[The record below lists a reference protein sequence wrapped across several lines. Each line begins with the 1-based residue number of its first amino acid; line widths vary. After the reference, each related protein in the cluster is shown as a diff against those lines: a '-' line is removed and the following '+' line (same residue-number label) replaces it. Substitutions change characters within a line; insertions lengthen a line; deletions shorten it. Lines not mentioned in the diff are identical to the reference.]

1 MAVWYDERLEEQARA
16 YDRSQALLF
25 LLRFALLFGLAVA
38 FWMSGFSR
46 LLADGLR
53 ERFTFPFSWPLMC
66 VAFTALSVFGYEA
79 ILFPLSVLA
88 DYSLEKDHD
97 RLDVE
102 FGEWVRGFL
111 LTLLLE
117 TGIVTAGFT
126 GLYVLMWFLP
136 SLWWLAAAGAY
147 AVLVVGLGE
156 QGPSVLLPRVRP
168 PVREEEN
175 APLEEELRRV
185 GLEAGLKI
193 EGVGWWNF
201 EHQEDLESVILAGM
215 GRKRRV
221 IYSERAWKELGLR
234 EQVFLAARQM
244 AWHRNSAGWFVQALQ
259 VVLAGGVF
267 FGASALTNWAAQARG
282 LPGAAA
288 PEAFPF
294 LVVSLFSLAAL
305 AGVVAHA
312 VVRRMELQADLF
324 ALRHAGGIEVL
335 EACLRHDFDH
345 APFAVEASVW
355 QVLLLH
361 RMPTALRRLR
371 QAGQVLN
378 PSAEK

>member
-1 MAVWYDERLEEQARA
+1 MAVWYDEGLEEQARA

-53 ERFTFPFSWPLMC
+53 ERFTFPFSWPLLC
-66 VAFTALSVFGYEA
+66 VAFTALSVFGYEV

-88 DYSLEKDHD
+88 DYSLEKAHD
-97 RLDVE
+97 RLDAE
-102 FGEWVRGFL
+102 FGEWLRGFL
-111 LTLLLE
+111 MTLLLE

-126 GLYVLMWFLP
+126 GLYVLMGLLP
-136 SLWWLAAAGAY
+136 SFWWLAAAGAY

-156 QGPSVLLPRVRP
+156 QGPTLLLPRVRP
-168 PVREEEN
+168 PVRAEN
-175 APLEEELRRV
+175 APLEEELRRI
-185 GLEAGLKI
+185 GREAGLEI

-201 EHQEDLESVILAGM
+201 EHQDDLESVVLAGT

-221 IYSERAWKELGLR
+221 IFSERAWKELGLR

-244 AWHRNSAGWFVQALQ
+244 AWHRNRAGWVVHSLQ
-259 VVLAGGVF
+259 VALAGGVF
-267 FGASALTNWAAQARG
+267 YGAAWLTNWAAQVRG
-282 LPGAAA
+282 LADAAA

-312 VVRRMELQADLF
+312 VVRHMELRADEF
-324 ALRHAGGIEVL
+324 ALRHAGGGDAL
-335 EACLRHDFDH
+335 LLCLKNEFEHT
-345 APFAVEASVW
+345 PFAVDASGW

-361 RMPTALRRLR
+361 RMPTARQRLSR
-371 QAGQVLN
+371 AGEC
-378 PSAEK
+378 AEEADSIR

>member
-1 MAVWYDERLEEQARA
+1 MAVWYDKRLEEQARA

-53 ERFTFPFSWPLMC
+53 ERFTFPFSWPLLC
-66 VAFTALSVFGYEA
+66 VAFTALSVFGYEV

-88 DYSLEKDHD
+88 DYSLEKAHD
-97 RLDVE
+97 RLEAE

-117 TGIVTAGFT
+117 IGIVTAGFT

-136 SLWWLAAAGAY
+136 SFWWLAAAGAY

-156 QGPSVLLPRVRP
+156 QGPTLLLPRVRP
-168 PVREEEN
+168 PVRAEEN
-175 APLEEELRRV
+175 IPLEKELRRI
-185 GLEAGLKI
+185 GLEAGLEI

-201 EHQEDLESVILAGM
+201 EHQEDLESVILAGT

-221 IYSERAWKELGLR
+221 IFSERAWRELGLR

-244 AWHRNSAGWFVQALQ
+244 AWHRNRAGWIVQSLQ
-259 VVLAGGVF
+259 VALAGGVF
-267 FGASALTNWAAQARG
+267 YGAAWLTHWAAQARG

-312 VVRRMELQADLF
+312 VVRHMELQADRF
-324 ALRHAGGIEVL
+324 ALRYAGGAEAL
-335 EACLRHDFDH
+335 LACLKNEFDH
-345 APFAVEASVW
+345 IPFAVDASLW

-361 RMPTALRRLR
+361 RMPTALQRLS
-371 QAGQVLN
+371 Q
-378 PSAEK
+378 AEKYAGETG